1 MCLTL
6 IPSSTQ
12 GIRSEV
18 NSRNPTILPLKHLQK
33 ALQIT
38 PADPNNQ
45 DSQQPNNLAGD
56 TYRQAQSASRSPGG
70 GHVPQGTKRLKKI
83 PILQIPP
90 AGLPLPPGARVS
102 GVTVVAD
109 IAWRKLSIVRCLKSN
124 HPLDQRYRLTVHTS
138 SPGAMTVFAKILV
151 STTVQAHLLTLHLSD
166 YLPIIL

>member
-12 GIRSEV
+12 GIRSEL
-18 NSRNPTILPLKHLQK
+18 NSRNPTIFPLKHLQK

-45 DSQQPNNLAGD
+45 DSQQPNHLAGD
-56 TYRQAQSASRSPGG
+56 TYRQVQSASRPPGR

-83 PILQIPP
+83 PMLQIPP
-90 AGLPLPPGARVS
+90 GGLPLLPGTRVS

-109 IAWRKLSIVRCLKSN
+109 IAWRKLSAVRCLKSN
-124 HPLDQRYRLTVHTS
+124 HPTGSTL
-138 SPGAMTVFAKILV
+138 SPSGSHITAWHHDSVCENSGFYYSPSTFAYI
-151 STTVQAHLLTLHLSD
+151 TF
-166 YLPIIL
+166 I